1 MLKLKSKDSSRWAS
15 QLVVSVQQALS
26 FQGAHWTWR
35 EKQQAVVKKLG
46 LRALGRGCQKGH
58 LEHLCRVGTLV
69 FVSKAP
75 KNRRHLTTDLLR
87 FVYLP

>member
-1 MLKLKSKDSSRWAS
+1 M
-15 QLVVSVQQALS
+15 
-26 FQGAHWTWR
+26 
-35 EKQQAVVKKLG
+35 VKKLG

-75 KNRRHLTTDLLR
+75 KNRKHLTTDLLLLC
-87 FVYLP
+87 LPAIEPDVSSREEINPVKQTERSLVESQEPGYDDG